1 MICTRK
7 DAAMKKA
14 LALLILLLSPCLLI
28 SQTVTYRPNTDV
40 DFYSVYSPPLL
51 SCGTGQYVAT
61 GTDML
66 PDYYDAAGAATADDF
81 ELNQTDVPGGL
92 WQARIVKGFPHTS
105 GTHQSINLV
114 VISHGFTEYDSQ
126 SLTRLGLW
134 YSTNAGQGWVSI
146 HQGGNIGW
154 NWTTDNISLATN
166 QDLSNV
172 WVKVC
177 DRVSGFGTSEVDL
190 FVSDIRADV
199 TN

>member
-1 MICTRK
+1 
-7 DAAMKKA
+7 MKKV
-14 LALLILLLSPCLLI
+14 LVLLVWFLSPSLLV
-28 SQTVTYRPNTDV
+28 SQTVTYCPSTDV

-51 SCGTGQYVAT
+51 SCGSGQYVAT
-61 GTDML
+61 GTDVL
-66 PDYYDAAGAATADDF
+66 PDYFDAAGAATADDF
-81 ELNQTDVPGGL
+81 ELNQTDVPKGL
-92 WQARIVKGFPHTS
+92 WQARIIQGFPHTS

-114 VISHGFTEYDSQ
+114 VTSHGFVEYDSR

-134 YSTNAGQGWVSI
+134 YSTNAGQSWTTL
-146 HQGGNIGW
+146 HQGGNLGW
-154 NWTTDNISLATN
+154 DWTTDSISLATN

-177 DRVSGFGTSEVDL
+177 DMVSGYGTSEVDL